1 MTDIREFVLVSFFG
15 LIAFVCAFVIY
26 SLVVPPFTDAEI
38 QQSLV
43 DTWQVNAIITTACL
57 VVVLAV
63 GALSALL
70 SWRGSPLAKRLSV
83 GSVALSL
90 ATVGLLVL
98 SHAALTE
105 RTTKLTGQ
113 EFGGIL
119 GLGLGPI

>member
-1 MTDIREFVLVSFFG
+1 MASECHHHYG
-15 LIAFVCAFVIY
+15 LP
-26 SLVVPPFTDAEI
+26 S
-38 QQSLV
+38 
-43 DTWQVNAIITTACL
+43 
-57 VVVLAV
+57 VVLAV